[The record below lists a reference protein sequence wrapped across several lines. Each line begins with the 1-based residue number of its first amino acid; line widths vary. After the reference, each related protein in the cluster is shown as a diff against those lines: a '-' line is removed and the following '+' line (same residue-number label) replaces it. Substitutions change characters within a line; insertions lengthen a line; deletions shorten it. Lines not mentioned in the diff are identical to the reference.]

1 MYDKITYYCDQCGA
15 RLPLPPHSGAH
26 NCPGRSIAP
35 RVAIPGDI
43 MPKGFEPG
51 DRVCIPMTGTAGT
64 ILTITG
70 DRARVQYD
78 HGPIGEPKLF
88 ILTAGE
94 LP

>member
-1 MYDKITYYCDQCGA
+1 
-15 RLPLPPHSGAH
+15 
-26 NCPGRSIAP
+26 
-35 RVAIPGDI
+35 